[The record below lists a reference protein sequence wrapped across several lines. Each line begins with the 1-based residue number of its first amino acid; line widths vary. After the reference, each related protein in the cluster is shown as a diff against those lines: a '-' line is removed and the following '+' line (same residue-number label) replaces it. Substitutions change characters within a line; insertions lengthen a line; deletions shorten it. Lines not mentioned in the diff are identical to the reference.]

1 MPSHSTLVALFVLG
15 SLAFGGLAACGHPD
29 PSTTNDAGSGTDSSN
44 PSCALGFLGT
54 AGQPVQ
60 LKLTVRGVDLTSTD
74 IADGSRIPLIL
85 PPQGGRVVFVGA
97 SATNLS
103 ACGVTLT
110 GSIRDTTTSQ
120 VRVDA
125 RTVNL
130 QPTGD
135 GWGASSDGDISTFS
149 NIPLCPNQWASTDAF
164 EHPFELTVT
173 VKDPAGNKAT
183 KTISVTPFC
192 AEPTYAAE
200 CLCECQ
206 KGYVL
211 GQTCGD
217 AGK

>member
-1 MPSHSTLVALFVLG
+1 MQAHFPR
-15 SLAFGGLAACGHPD
+15 LAFVATSLTIATSVAGCGHSD
-29 PSTTNDAGSGTDSSN
+29 PGATEDAGSGTDSSH

-60 LKLTVRGVDLTSTD
+60 LKLVVRGADSMSTE

-85 PPQGGRVVFVGA
+85 PPQGGRVVFIGA

-110 GSIRDTTTSQ
+110 GSIRDTTTRQ
-120 VRVDA
+120 VRIDA

-130 QPTGD
+130 RAGAD
-135 GWGASSDGDISTFS
+135 GWGSSSDGDISTFS
-149 NIPLCPNQWASTDAF
+149 NLPLCPNNWASTDAF
-164 EHPFELTVT
+164 EHSFELTVT
-173 VKDPAGNKAT
+173 VKDPAGNTAT
-183 KTISVTPFC
+183 KTIQVVPFC
-192 AEPTYAAE
+192 GEPAYAAE